1 MGDNFIDFD
10 GWQKHRVWL
19 SNSDCLWF
27 ACKKEK
33 QLIGIYLVAAL
44 FFCCDCVFFCFFRL
58 LLKSFL
64 FRHFLCRRLLNT
76 FIKLHAEH
84 EEAII
89 YPSLQEKSCKLSFS
103 ISEASESSKGDRN
116 DVILI
121 YRRLK
126 KTFAWECRLVVFATL
141 LATNLL
147 TNGKVFAMQ
156 LSWLWG
162 RCWRWLFVTF
172 FRSWVKAKSFSNGN
186 HC

>member
-1 MGDNFIDFD
+1 MI
-10 GWQKHRVWL
+10 
-19 SNSDCLWF
+19 CLVG
-27 ACKKEK
+27 KEK
-33 QLIGIYLVAAL
+33 QLIGIYLVAAPIL
-44 FFCCDCVFFCFFRL
+44 LLWLRFFLCFFRL

-89 YPSLQEKSCKLSFS
+89 YPSLQERSCKLLFS

-156 LSWLWG
+156 QSWLWG
-162 RCWRWLFVTF
+162 RCWRCL
-172 FRSWVKAKSFSNGN
+172 SWHFLDREWRRKVLIMKIIVNN
-186 HC
+186 EMTERIL